1 MSAVRRPK
9 RCRGWFRVGQGP
21 QKQTH
26 TVIHTW
32 RFGNGLCG
40 PCAAALEWHDGEYAT
55 SGPEHNLAT
64 RGGKYVKVYACDWGQ
79 GGRGWGGGGGWWQ
92 LTMATLTSTP
102 PSKAASTPATS
113 PVLAQSI
120 SASWHTKRGVE
131 PCSHLPKARADTM
144 DTQRPTMCPIVC
156 HRWRLGPFSLR
167 RKCVSFPGPGAAI
180 STVLRIENAGMGARH
195 HMHGLG
201 GFRRPAWRCER

>member
-1 MSAVRRPK
+1 MTALSSHDERRTPAEALQ
-9 RCRGWFRVGQGP
+9 RVVQRGAGCAETN
-21 QKQTH
+21 K
-26 TVIHTW
+26 HTW
-32 RFGNGLCG
+32 RFGTGLCHRQPVWSYCG

-144 DTQRPTMCPIVC
+144 DTQRPTMCPTELCVPQVEAWSVFPLTKMRELSGAVISDF
-156 HRWRLGPFSLR
+156 RGSFRLS
-167 RKCVSFPGPGAAI
+167 A
-180 STVLRIENAGMGARH
+180 N
-195 HMHGLG
+195 
-201 GFRRPAWRCER
+201 